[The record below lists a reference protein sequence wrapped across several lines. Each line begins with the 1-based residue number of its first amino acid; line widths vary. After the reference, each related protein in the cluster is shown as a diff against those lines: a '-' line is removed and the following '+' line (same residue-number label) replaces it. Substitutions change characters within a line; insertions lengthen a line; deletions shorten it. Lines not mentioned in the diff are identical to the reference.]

1 MNKNMSSSSSNQEQK
16 KSLSWR
22 RFASPVY
29 FQGFAQRGSNIAL
42 VIAAVL
48 GFIGCIYG
56 FLFAP
61 IDGVQGNSYRIMFL
75 HVPSSWM
82 AMIIY
87 LAMAFWSFI
96 YLVWRTHTSALMV
109 RAMVPTGAL
118 MCLLSLVSG
127 AIWGKPTW
135 GTYWVWDA
143 RLTSMLLLL
152 FLYLGLIALLQSIR
166 SEQRANLVA
175 ALWSI
180 VGAVNVPIIYFSV
193 IWRYTS
199 HLGASI
205 SMSRGVSIHPD
216 MFYALL
222 FMTFA
227 AWAYA
232 IGVILRRARWLL
244 LNKYAH
250 SDWSQQ
256 ILLGK
261 EG

>member
-1 MNKNMSSSSSNQEQK
+1 MNKYMSSSSQSQQK
-16 KSLSWR
+16 PISWR
-22 RFASPVY
+22 RFASPLY
-29 FQGFAQRGSNIAL
+29 FEGFAKRGSTIAL
-42 VIAAVL
+42 LIAAVL
-48 GFIGCIYG
+48 LLVGCIYG

-61 IDGVQGNSYRIMFL
+61 VDAVQGNSYRILFL
-75 HVPSSWM
+75 HVPSSWV

-87 LAMAFWSFI
+87 MAMAFWSII
-96 YLVWRTHTSALMV
+96 YLIWRTHTSILMV

-118 MCLLSLVSG
+118 MCLLSLLSG

-166 SEQRANLVA
+166 SEHRANLVA

-180 VGAVNVPIIYFSV
+180 VGVVNVPIIYFSV
-193 IWRYTS
+193 VWWNTL
-199 HLGASI
+199 HQGASI

-250 SDWSQQ
+250 SDWAQQ
-256 ILLGK
+256 LLLGK

>member
-1 MNKNMSSSSSNQEQK
+1 MNKFASEQPK
-16 KSLSWR
+16 PSGWR
-22 RFASPVY
+22 RFASPLY
-29 FQGFAQRGSNIAL
+29 FQQFARNGSRIAL
-42 VIAAVL
+42 LLALVL
-48 GFIGCIYG
+48 GLIGCVYG

-61 IDGVQGNSYRIMFL
+61 VDAVQGNSYRIIFL
-75 HVPSSWM
+75 HVPSSWI

-87 LAMAFWSFI
+87 MAMAFWSII
-96 YLVWRTHTSALMV
+96 YLIWRTHTSILMV
-109 RAMVPTGAL
+109 RAMVPTGAM
-118 MCLLSLVSG
+118 MCVLSLVTG

-166 SEQRANLVA
+166 SENRANLVA

-180 VGAVNVPIIYFSV
+180 VGVVNVPVIYFSV
-193 IWRYTS
+193 VWWNTL
-199 HLGASI
+199 HQGASI
-205 SMSRGVSIHPD
+205 SVSRGVSIHPD

-232 IGVILRRARWLL
+232 IGVILARARWLL
-244 LNKYAH
+244 FNKYAH
-250 SDWSQQ
+250 TEWAQR
-256 ILLGK
+256 LVLEAK
-261 EG
+261 ER

>member
-1 MNKNMSSSSSNQEQK
+1 MNKHMSSFNQSSAQPST
-16 KSLSWR
+16 WR
-22 RFASPVY
+22 RFASPLY
-29 FQGFAQRGSNIAL
+29 FERFAKRGAVVAWSIA
-42 VIAAVL
+42 IVL
-48 GFIGCIYG
+48 GIIGCVYG

-61 IDGVQGNSYRIMFL
+61 LDAVQGNSYRIMFL

-87 LAMAFWSFI
+87 VAMAFWSII
-96 YLVWRTHTSALMV
+96 YLVWRTHTSILLV
-109 RAMVPTGAL
+109 RAMAPTGAL
-118 MCLLSLVSG
+118 MCLLSLLSG

-143 RLTSMLLLL
+143 RLTAMLLLL

-180 VGAVNVPIIYFSV
+180 VGVVNVPIIYFSV
-193 IWRYTS
+193 IWWNTL
-199 HLGASI
+199 HQGASI
-205 SMSRGVSIHPD
+205 TMSRGISIHPD
-216 MFYALL
+216 MLYALL
-222 FMTFA
+222 FMSFA

-232 IGVILRRARWLL
+232 IGMILARARWLL

-250 SDWSQQ
+250 SDWAQQ
-256 ILLGK
+256 IILAK
-261 EG
+261 EGH

>member
-1 MNKNMSSSSSNQEQK
+1 MNKEMSSLNQQQK
-16 KSLSWR
+16 KPTSWR
-22 RFASPVY
+22 RFASPLY
-29 FQGFAQRGSNIAL
+29 FQGFSKRGSTIAL
-42 VIAAVL
+42 VIAIIL
-48 GFIGCIYG
+48 GLIGCAYG

-61 IDGVQGNSYRIMFL
+61 VDAVQGNSYRIMFL

-87 LAMAFWSFI
+87 VAMAFWSII
-96 YLVWRTHTSALMV
+96 YLVWRTHTSILMV
-109 RAMVPTGAL
+109 RAMVPTGAM
-118 MCLLSLVSG
+118 MCLLSLLSG

-143 RLTSMLLLL
+143 RLTAMLLLL

-180 VGAVNVPIIYFSV
+180 VGVANVPIIYFSV
-193 IWRYTS
+193 VWWNTL
-199 HLGASI
+199 HQGASI
-205 SMSRGVSIHPD
+205 SMSRGISIHPD

-232 IGVILRRARWLL
+232 IGVILKRARWLL

-250 SDWSQQ
+250 SDWAQQ
-256 ILLGK
+256 LLLGK
-261 EG
+261 GD

>member
-1 MNKNMSSSSSNQEQK
+1 MNKNTSSLNQGQG

-29 FQGFAQRGSNIAL
+29 FQGFAQRGSTIAL
-42 VIAAVL
+42 MIAAVL
-48 GFIGCIYG
+48 GLIGCLYG

-61 IDGVQGNSYRIMFL
+61 VDGVQGNSYRIMFL

-87 LAMAFWSFI
+87 LAMAFWSLI
-96 YLVWRTHTSALMV
+96 YLVWRTHTSILMV
-109 RAMVPTGAL
+109 RAMVPTGAM
-118 MCLLSLVSG
+118 MCLLSLLSG

-152 FLYLGLIALLQSIR
+152 FLYLGLIALLQSMR

-193 IWRYTS
+193 IWWNTL
-199 HLGASI
+199 HQGASI

-216 MFYALL
+216 MLYALL

-250 SDWSQQ
+250 SDWAQQ

>member
-1 MNKNMSSSSSNQEQK
+1 MSSFDQKQK
-16 KSLSWR
+16 KPISWR
-22 RFASPVY
+22 RFASPFY
-29 FQGFAQRGSNIAL
+29 FQR
-42 VIAAVL
+42 AAKRISTMAFFVATVL
-48 GFIGCIYG
+48 GLIGCTYG

-61 IDGVQGNSYRIMFL
+61 VDGVQGNSYRIMFI

-87 LAMAFWSFI
+87 LAMAFWSII
-96 YLVWRTHTSALMV
+96 YLIWRTHTSILMV
-109 RAMVPTGAL
+109 RAMLPTGTM
-118 MCLLSLVSG
+118 MCFLSLVSG

-152 FLYLGLIALLQSIR
+152 FLYLALIALLQSIR

-175 ALWSI
+175 ALWAI

-193 IWRYTS
+193 IWWNTL
-199 HLGASI
+199 HQGASL
-205 SMSRGVSIHPD
+205 SMSRGVSIHQD

-227 AWAYA
+227 AWVYA
-232 IGVILRRARWLL
+232 IGIIFSRARWLL
-244 LNKYAH
+244 INKYAH
-250 SDWSQQ
+250 SDWAQQ
-256 ILLGK
+256 LLQDT
-261 EG
+261 EV

>member
-1 MNKNMSSSSSNQEQK
+1 MSNQISSSDQAQK
-16 KSLSWR
+16 KPLSWR
-22 RFASPVY
+22 RFASPLY
-29 FQGFAQRGSNIAL
+29 FQHVAKRGSIIAL
-42 VIAAVL
+42 IIAAVL
-48 GFIGCIYG
+48 GVIGCIYG

-61 IDGVQGNSYRIMFL
+61 VDGVQGNSYRIMFL

-87 LAMAFWSFI
+87 MAMAFWSLV
-96 YLVWRTHTSALMV
+96 YLVWRTHTSILMV
-109 RAMVPTGAL
+109 RAMVPTGAM

-135 GTYWVWDA
+135 GTFWVWDA

-193 IWRYTS
+193 IWWNTL
-199 HLGASI
+199 HQGASI
-205 SMSRGVSIHPD
+205 SMSRGISIHPA

-232 IGVILRRARWLL
+232 IAVILKRARWLL

-250 SDWSQQ
+250 SEWAQQ
-256 ILLGK
+256 LVLT
-261 EG
+261 EED

>member
-1 MNKNMSSSSSNQEQK
+1 MNKHMSPLNQTSQQPTT
-16 KSLSWR
+16 WR
-22 RFASPVY
+22 RFASPLY
-29 FQGFAQRGSNIAL
+29 FERFAKRG
-42 VIAAVL
+42 AAVAWAIAVVL
-48 GFIGCIYG
+48 GLIGCVYG

-61 IDGVQGNSYRIMFL
+61 VDAVQGNSYRIMFL

-87 LAMAFWSFI
+87 VAMAFWSII
-96 YLVWRTHTSALMV
+96 YLVWRTHTSILMV

-118 MCLLSLVSG
+118 MCLLSLLSG

-143 RLTSMLLLL
+143 RLTAMLLLL

-180 VGAVNVPIIYFSV
+180 VGVVNVPIIYFSV
-193 IWRYTS
+193 IWWNTL
-199 HLGASI
+199 HQGASI
-205 SMSRGVSIHPD
+205 TMSRGISIHPD

-232 IGVILRRARWLL
+232 IGMILARARWLL

-250 SDWSQQ
+250 SDWAQQ
-256 ILLGK
+256 IVLAK
-261 EG
+261 EGH

>member
-1 MNKNMSSSSSNQEQK
+1 MSFSKQEQQK
-16 KSLSWR
+16 PRSWR
-22 RFASPVY
+22 RFASPLY
-29 FQGFAQRGSNIAL
+29 FQSFAQRGATIAL
-42 VIAAVL
+42 VIAVVL
-48 GFIGCIYG
+48 GLIGCAYG

-61 IDGVQGNSYRIMFL
+61 LDGVQGNSYRIMFL

-87 LAMAFWSFI
+87 MAMAFWSI
-96 YLVWRTHTSALMV
+96 VYLVWRTHTSILMV

-118 MCLLSLVSG
+118 MCFLSLVSG

-193 IWRYTS
+193 IWWNTL
-199 HLGASI
+199 HQGASI

-232 IGVILRRARWLL
+232 IGVILKRARWLL

-250 SDWSQQ
+250 SEWAQQ
-256 ILLGK
+256 LLLGK
-261 EG
+261 GD